1 MRISSVFA
9 ALFVLARNV
18 LSLLS
23 RKGEHMSDNLT
34 WRPMLANLVEAS
46 AEISQLAER
55 LHYLTFGDV
64 PKGAVH
70 DAETHAYIERKRPL
84 SEGSL
89 FVMLEHSLHHL
100 NWAWNCRHEKE
111 ACVWKFCDSNAE
123 RWGKLPRDL
132 PFDDLWPRDA
142 LSLESPL
149 DDALDIAGIR
159 MFLLTADI
167 KLQSLAY
174 RVSRQID
181 KVDGCRILKFKGF
194 SPKAVDM
201 PLTEEVYGRRLHVI
215 YGNIN
220 GAWNNRHGTL
230 KDITPETIGEY
241 MKFSAD
247 FAHGTYNMWP

>member
-1 MRISSVFA
+1 
-9 ALFVLARNV
+9 
-18 LSLLS
+18 
-23 RKGEHMSDNLT
+23 MSDNLT
-34 WRPMLANLVEAS
+34 WRPILANLVEAS
-46 AEISQLAER
+46 GEISRLAER

-64 PKGAVH
+64 PKDAVH
-70 DAETHAYIERKRPL
+70 DAETHAYIERNRPL
-84 SEGSL
+84 TECSL
-89 FVMLEHSLHHL
+89 FVMLEHALHHL
-100 NWAWNCRHEKE
+100 NCAWNCRHEEE
-111 ACVWKFCDSNAE
+111 ANVWKFPDPDAE
-123 RWGKLPRDL
+123 RWGKLPRDSQ
-132 PFDDLWPRDA
+132 FADLWPKEA
-142 LSLESPL
+142 LPQEMPS

-159 MFLLTADI
+159 MFILTADI

-194 SPKAVDM
+194 SPRAVDM